1 LNFSAIVLYDSIQ
14 KNLNEWITK
23 GKLDILSPN
32 ERRFFEMAFQSQ
44 SSLDGTDWQI
54 LRELQQDA
62 RLSFNEL
69 GRRVNLSAPAAAER
83 VRKLEDK
90 GVIYGYSAQINP
102 AKVGLPL
109 LAFIQL
115 HCDPGKC
122 LLKTSSAEKYPEIL
136 EIHKLSGAHCTL
148 LKVAVSSM
156 EHLEAFNERLGSH
169 GPLISNI
176 VTSSPFTSRM
186 IDWEDP
192 DVSVDPPANPGWS
205 E

>member
-1 LNFSAIVLYDSIQ
+1 MTFRSESPLDS
-14 KNLNEWITK
+14 
-23 GKLDILSPN
+23 
-32 ERRFFEMAFQSQ
+32 
-44 SSLDGTDWQI
+44 TDWQI
-54 LRELQQDA
+54 LRELQKDA

-69 GRRVNLSAPAAAER
+69 GRRVNLSSPAAAER
-83 VRKLEDK
+83 VHKLEDK
-90 GVIYGYSAQINP
+90 GVINGYSAQINP

-122 LLKTSSAEKYPEIL
+122 LLKTSRAEEYPEVL

-176 VTSSPFTSRM
+176 VTSTPFNNKM

-192 DVSVDPPANPGWS
+192 DVSLDPPTTPGWS

>member
-1 LNFSAIVLYDSIQ
+1 MTFDLQ
-14 KNLNEWITK
+14 T
-23 GKLDILSPN
+23 
-32 ERRFFEMAFQSQ
+32 
-44 SSLDGTDWQI
+44 SLDSTDWQI
-54 LRELQQDA
+54 LRELQQNA

-83 VRKLEDK
+83 VRKLEDR
-90 GVIYGYSAQINP
+90 GVITGYTAQINP
-102 AKVGLPL
+102 AKIGLPL

-122 LLKTSSAEKYPEIL
+122 LLKTSSAEKYPEVL

-148 LKVAVSSM
+148 LKVAVASM

-186 IDWEDP
+186 LDWEDP
-192 DVSVDPPANPGWS
+192 DVTLDPPPNPGWTG
-205 E
+205 

>member
-1 LNFSAIVLYDSIQ
+1 MALRLETPLDS
-14 KNLNEWITK
+14 
-23 GKLDILSPN
+23 
-32 ERRFFEMAFQSQ
+32 
-44 SSLDGTDWQI
+44 TDWQI
-54 LRELQQDA
+54 LRELQRDA

-69 GRRVNLSAPAAAER
+69 GRRVNLSAPAVAER
-83 VRKLEDK
+83 VRKLEDR
-90 GVIYGYSAQINP
+90 GVISGYSAQINL

-122 LLKTSSAEKYPEIL
+122 LLKTSRADEYPEIL

-156 EHLEAFNERLGSH
+156 EHLEAFNERLGHH

-186 IDWEDP
+186 IDWEDQ
-192 DVSVDPPANPGWS
+192 DVNMDPPGTPGW

>member
-1 LNFSAIVLYDSIQ
+1 MMRI
-14 KNLNEWITK
+14 EERTK
-23 GKLDILSPN
+23 SKLDIISLN
-32 ERRFFEMAFQSQ
+32 ERRFFAMAFHSQ

-83 VRKLEDK
+83 IRKLEDK
-90 GVIYGYSAQINP
+90 GVITGYSAQINP

-122 LLKTSSAEKYPEIL
+122 LLKTSSADKYPEIL

-148 LKVAVSSM
+148 LKIAVSSM

-169 GPLISNI
+169 GPLVSNI

-192 DVSVDPPANPGWS
+192 DVNLDPPANPGWS

>member
-1 LNFSAIVLYDSIQ
+1 
-14 KNLNEWITK
+14 
-23 GKLDILSPN
+23 
-32 ERRFFEMAFQSQ
+32 MALHSE
-44 SSLDGTDWQI
+44 SSLDNTDWQI

-62 RLSFNEL
+62 RLSYNEL

-90 GVIYGYSAQINP
+90 GVITSYSVQVDL

-115 HCDPGKC
+115 HCEPGKC
-122 LLKTSSAEKYPEIL
+122 LLKTSSFEEFPEVL

-176 VTSSPFTSRM
+176 VTSTPFTSHM
-186 IDWEDP
+186 IDWEHP
-192 DVSVDPPANPGWS
+192 NVSMDPPANPGWS

>member
-1 LNFSAIVLYDSIQ
+1 
-14 KNLNEWITK
+14 
-23 GKLDILSPN
+23 
-32 ERRFFEMAFQSQ
+32 MALHLET
-44 SSLDGTDWQI
+44 SLDATDWQI
-54 LRELQQDA
+54 LRELQRDA
-62 RLSFNEL
+62 RLSYNEL

-83 VRKLEDK
+83 VRKLEDR
-90 GVIYGYSAQINP
+90 GVITGYSAQINQ
-102 AKVGLPL
+102 AKIGLPL

-122 LLKTSSAEKYPEIL
+122 LLKTSSADEFPEIL

-156 EHLEAFNERLGSH
+156 EHLEAFNERLGNH

-176 VTSSPFTSRM
+176 VTSSPFMSRM

-192 DVSVDPPANPGWS
+192 DVSLDPPANPGWS

>member
-1 LNFSAIVLYDSIQ
+1 MGSGLIEYR
-14 KNLNEWITK
+14 KK
-23 GKLDILSPN
+23 GYLDILRLN
-32 ERRFFEMAFQSQ
+32 ERRFFAMTFHSQ

-54 LRELQQDA
+54 LRELQRDA

-83 VRKLEDK
+83 IRQLEEK
-90 GVIYGYSAQINP
+90 GVITGYSAQIDP

-115 HCDPGKC
+115 HCNPGKC
-122 LLKTSSAEKYPEIL
+122 LLKTSSAEKYPEVL

-176 VTSSPFTSRM
+176 VTSTPFTSRM
-186 IDWEDP
+186 IDWEEP
-192 DVSVDPPANPGWS
+192 DVSLDPPANPGWS
-205 E
+205 K

>member
-1 LNFSAIVLYDSIQ
+1 MRSTLIEYI
-14 KNLNEWITK
+14 KK
-23 GKLDILSPN
+23 GYLDILRLN
-32 ERRFFEMAFQSQ
+32 ERRFFGMALHSE
-44 SSLDGTDWQI
+44 SSLDSTDWQI
-54 LRELQQDA
+54 LRELQRDA
-62 RLSFNEL
+62 RLSYNEL

-83 VRKLEDK
+83 VRKLEDR
-90 GVIYGYSAQINP
+90 GVITGYSVQVDLTR
-102 AKVGLPL
+102 VGLPL

-122 LLKTSSAEKYPEIL
+122 LLKTSRVEEFPEVL

-192 DVSVDPPANPGWS
+192 DVNLDPPANPGWS

>member
-1 LNFSAIVLYDSIQ
+1 
-14 KNLNEWITK
+14 
-23 GKLDILSPN
+23 
-32 ERRFFEMAFQSQ
+32 MAFHSE

-54 LRELQQDA
+54 LRELQKDA
-62 RLSFNEL
+62 RLSYNEL

-90 GVIYGYSAQINP
+90 EVITGYSAQINT

-148 LKVAVSSM
+148 LKVAVASM

-186 IDWEDP
+186 IDWENLG
-192 DVSVDPPANPGWS
+192 VSLDPPANPGWS

>member
-1 LNFSAIVLYDSIQ
+1 
-14 KNLNEWITK
+14 
-23 GKLDILSPN
+23 
-32 ERRFFEMAFQSQ
+32 MAFHLE
-44 SSLDGTDWQI
+44 SSLDTTDWQI
-54 LRELQQDA
+54 LRELQQNA

-83 VRKLEDK
+83 VRKLEDR
-90 GVIYGYSAQINP
+90 GVITGYSAQIDP

-122 LLKTSSAEKYPEIL
+122 LLKTSRAEEYPEVL

-156 EHLEAFNERLGSH
+156 EHLEAFN
-169 GPLISNI
+169 I

-192 DVSVDPPANPGWS
+192 DVSLDPPANPGWG

>member
-1 LNFSAIVLYDSIQ
+1 
-14 KNLNEWITK
+14 
-23 GKLDILSPN
+23 
-32 ERRFFEMAFQSQ
+32 MAFHSE

-62 RLSFNEL
+62 RLSFNKL
-69 GRRVNLSAPAAAER
+69 GRRVSLSAPAAAER
-83 VRKLEDK
+83 VRKLDDK
-90 GVIYGYSAQINP
+90 GVINGYSAQINP